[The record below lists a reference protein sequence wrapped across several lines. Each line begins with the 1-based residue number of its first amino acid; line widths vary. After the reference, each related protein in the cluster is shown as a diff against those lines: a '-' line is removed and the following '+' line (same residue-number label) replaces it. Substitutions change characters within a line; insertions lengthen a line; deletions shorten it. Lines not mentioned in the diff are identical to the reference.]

1 MRRFRNGHY
10 EDIPDEEVHQRKR
23 ERRRDAQLEKL
34 NPLTTGEIVDMF
46 IRLAI
51 NEYEV
56 DDNTALRMKSY
67 YPTFN
72 SIVGKTVKKGFK
84 FTHDDKLWQV
94 IQPELT
100 IQGHYPPGR
109 GTESLYTEIC
119 ESYDGSEYDPIPYDN
134 NMALENG
141 KYYTQDNV
149 LYKCFRGTINP
160 VYNPLSELVDLYV
173 TIKDEDI
180 SGDED
185 DRDHGGHGGNGSH
198 SSGRPG
204 GRN

>member
-1 MRRFRNGHY
+1 MKKFYNGRVVEMTDDEVRDYKRGQRNARKY
-10 EDIPDEEVHQRKR
+10 EKSSSLTQDEVISLLLSQKVN
-23 ERRRDAQLEKL
+23 DL
-34 NPLTTGEIVDMF
+34 
-46 IRLAI
+46 
-51 NEYEV
+51 EV

-67 YPTFN
+67 YPAFD

-84 FTHDDKLWQV
+84 FTHNDKLWQV

-141 KYYTQDNV
+141 KFYTQGNV
-149 LYKCFRGTINP
+149 LYKCFRDTINP
-160 VYNPLSELVDLYV
+160 VYNPLSELVGLYV
-173 TIKDEDI
+173 TVEDEDI
-180 SGDED
+180 SDDEN
-185 DRDHGGHGGNGSH
+185 DRGHGGHGGH

-204 GRN
+204 SRS